1 MARTGKRSRAGRRI
15 AIGSLLVGVLTLG
28 SAAVAAADTAYP
40 NNDTAGTFVV
50 NSDGTVTATLHGTW
64 SWAKQTCENR
74 YGTAWAVDWWG
85 VSTSQTPAN
94 NFTLTNAS
102 IVTSPTTT
110 STGSVTATGFIKI
123 PTGPPPGSPQY
134 YFHVGTDYAGQAIH
148 SSSTCTDL
156 PGGGSTGSWS
166 ATATY
171 PNQADLPPQVCVNMY
186 DVHGKE
192 GTPST
197 NPIDYN
203 PSAQGDNSIQQ
214 KLIDPLTGG
223 GCVTP
228 NTTPIP
234 IGTIGAI
241 FAAAVFA
248 SGFGYFQWRSSRR
261 RRATAA

>member
-1 MARTGKRSRAGRRI
+1 
-15 AIGSLLVGVLTLG
+15 VLTLG
-28 SAAVAAADTAYP
+28 SVAVAVADTAYP
-40 NNDTAGTFVV
+40 NNDTSGTFVV
-50 NSDGTVTATLHGTW
+50 NADGTVTATLHGTW
-64 SWAKQTCENR
+64 SWTKQTCENR

-85 VSTSQTPAN
+85 VSTSKTPAN
-94 NFTLTNAS
+94 NFTLTNAP

-110 STGSVTATGFIKI
+110 TTGSGTATGYIAV
-123 PTGPPPGSPQY
+123 PPGSPPPPPGTPTY
-134 YFHVGTDYAGQAIH
+134 YFHVSTYYAGQAIH
-148 SSSTCTDL
+148 SATTCTDL

-171 PNQADLPPQVCVNMY
+171 PNQSDLPPQVCVNMY

-214 KLIDPLTGG
+214 KLIDPTAGE

-228 NTTPIP
+228 NPTPIP
-234 IGTIGAI
+234 IGTIGAV
-241 FAAAVFA
+241 FAAVLFA
-248 SGFGYFQWRSSRR
+248 GGLGFVQWRSSRR
-261 RRATAA
+261 RRAPAA